1 MGISKKMIGDNYLN
15 KLWPDET
22 SSLDAISSTLD
33 SYFTKSKTR
42 LEDDKE
48 IFRIGGIGCGPEANI
63 QVLRMCVDKL
73 TKINKNIKIEII
85 LSDLSTNELQLKHCL
100 GKFPEKKC
108 VNLYRNCLYV
118 RKMFPRGQYGYYF

>member
-1 MGISKKMIGDNYLN
+1 MGIHNNKMIGDNYLS

-22 SSLDAISSTLD
+22 SSLNALSSTLD
-33 SYFTKSKTR
+33 NYFTKSKTR
-42 LEDDKE
+42 LEDEKT

-100 GKFPEKKC
+100 GKFPEKNVLIYTVLPLCTK
-108 VNLYRNCLYV
+108 YV
-118 RKMFPRGQYGYYF
+118 SMR